1 MTHSFKVVDNKD
13 AHSRIPIIYIDSNYC
28 PDTSAQDSPPSGQNL
43 PTFISDSEFLP
54 DRGLSLQHQASHFVC
69 WFNGLTPSRQF
80 LFTTLSLQHISSEYL
95 KLLHAV
101 TTDRLSE
108 DYQNISFSAKA
119 NDIAHLNNLDV
130 MSDDFCA
137 TILDLLSSLNLPKE
151 RGADFSKI
159 HDKYLSLVDKA
170 LENTSQQKPIFED
183 AFDSLEG
190 QLLITAM
197 TTPLFTLEDRRWLQK
212 NIKSRCEA
220 SASWQSTGLLTL
232 ANDLLE
238 ALELHKGSTEGF
250 LSSSGSSLSRSFRSS
265 SINSPFPFLPRS
277 LYPYPS
283 RRHHSLVPPASEN
296 SLIVPSL
303 FASPHPL
310 SSSSSP
316 NSSGFV
322 SGSESMYQGLNE
334 PLAVS
339 SRGNRLVTPSNSR
352 LYLLRRQS
360 ASPYTPQE
368 GELKEEDDTT
378 STTAC
383 SSTLPEKS
391 GSCSSF
397 TVPGKGETS
406 PKVESSEEV
415 FHYSKEYLNPLSAPQ
430 EISNVPCLSVAS
442 PPPFKAS
449 STTGL
454 VSSISSPN
462 SCEDGNEV
470 DCRLPPTSLSS
481 PPEDYKMPRSRHR
494 AVFIQDKQ
502 AEDPGMAQVPGW
514 LKSLRLHKYIGLFK
528 RLTYYQMLGITDEWL
543 RRQHVTQGAR
553 NKILVSIANLS
564 SRSTTLT
571 NLEVRIE
578 ATIQNP
584 SARWSNLRGC
594 LSELRS
600 ILQTPFPPAAA
611 NQTATSPHCLSS
623 TSSAE
628 DSASAA
634 GTLGTNFIF
643 SSDVEDYVED
653 EGAEDDE
660 REFIEFR
667 ATAGSL
673 CQCPCTNSDTCLFD
687 RTSALGGAHSPKR
700 PKSSEGGTA
709 TTNFFFP
716 TVPSG
721 NPRRSPTV
729 PDAAEI
735 VPKNKGMEDENLPE
749 QIMRCLNH
757 AFKALLCDPIDDDS
771 YGSFMQLLTTV
782 LEHPSFS
789 QTQKDQVTVWQ
800 KQIVDCLGPAP
811 PPPRR
816 SCHHHHH
823 HHHRAA
829 SRRSSYHYAQPLDRG
844 GSHSAPYTPRSSVG
858 CSGFASRPYFASPA
872 RLPYLHHQQQQA
884 HSGVPFAFFQPS
896 PGFGGGGGG
905 ARWSGGTVRGR
916 SAEPDV
922 YQHQQGP
929 PRPAFHEQ
937 ATMLVA
943 TPQQRVASMDSLTVS
958 TPYGPMEPRVAPHQ
972 FFTRNRMVSCH
983 DPSGSDL
990 STSVS
995 PFASP
1000 ELQPTG
1006 CFAFMPT
1013 PDGSEGGN
1021 EGIAAAVAAAA
1032 AVAYLQPPPPHPSSH
1047 SPGLSPGISDRRRW
1061 LTGTAATAATAP
1073 APSTMVDY
1081 SAAEINRNL
1090 ELLTEKVTK
1099 LAIEVS
1105 RAPLLG
1111 QFEIASFVRQ
1121 TDSTTSPQLLHPPS
1135 PVHEV
1140 IAHPLPPLLLSF
1152 LRLASRGSNF
1162 LATLNAFFM
1171 QLVA

>member
-1 MTHSFKVVDNKD
+1 MRSMENNKPHCIGALKTLLGFTRQESCYPLPRSSFSLCYLHRNIALGRHSLLICGQFGQIPNPEFYNSQLVSKYTQGLAKGEANK
-13 AHSRIPIIYIDSNYC
+13 RPRRK
-28 PDTSAQDSPPSGQNL
+28 P
-43 PTFISDSEFLP
+43 
-54 DRGLSLQHQASHFVC
+54 R
-69 WFNGLTPSRQF
+69 LT
-80 LFTTLSLQHISSEYL
+80 
-95 KLLHAV
+95 
-101 TTDRLSE
+101 E
-108 DYQNISFSAKA
+108 DFQNINVAAKA
-119 NDIAHLNNLDV
+119 NDIAHLNNLDA

-137 TILDLLSSLNLPKE
+137 TILDLLSSLNIPKE

-159 HDKYLSLVDKA
+159 HDKYLLLVDKA
-170 LENTSQQKPIFED
+170 LENTSLQKPVFED

-197 TTPLFTLEDRRWLQK
+197 TTPLFTLEDRHWLQK

-220 SASWQSTGLLTL
+220 CASWQSTGLLTL

-238 ALELHKGSTEGF
+238 ALELQKGSAEGF
-250 LSSSGSSLSRSFRSS
+250 LSPSGSSLSRSFRSS
-265 SINSPFPFLPRS
+265 SINSPFPFLSRS
-277 LYPYPS
+277 FYPCPN
-283 RRHHSLVPPASEN
+283 RRHHSLVPPVSEN

-303 FASPHPL
+303 FASQHPL

-339 SRGNRLVTPSNSR
+339 SRGNRLATPSNSR
-352 LYLLRRQS
+352 LYLLSRQS

-383 SSTLPEKS
+383 SSTLPDKC

-397 TVPGKGETS
+397 TVLGKGETS

-430 EISNVPCLSVAS
+430 GISNVPCLSVAS
-442 PPPFKAS
+442 PPPFKS
-449 STTGL
+449 SSKTGRM
-454 VSSISSPN
+454 SSISSPN
-462 SCEDGNEV
+462 SCDYGNEV
-470 DCRLPPTSLSS
+470 GCGPTPTSRSS
-481 PPEDYKMPRSRHR
+481 PPKDYKRSRSRHR
-494 AVFIQDKQ
+494 TVFIQDKQ
-502 AEDPGMAQVPGW
+502 AEDPGMTQVPGW

-543 RRQHVTQGAR
+543 QRQHVTQGAR

-564 SRSTTLT
+564 SRSATLT

-594 LSELRS
+594 LTELRS
-600 ILQTPFPPAAA
+600 ILQTPFPPASAS
-611 NQTATSPHCLSS
+611 QTVSSPHCLSS

-628 DSASAA
+628 DSASATGA
-634 GTLGTNFIF
+634 LGTNFVFI
-643 SSDVEDYVED
+643 SDVEDYVED

-660 REFIEFR
+660 REFIDFR

-687 RTSALGGAHSPKR
+687 RTNALGSTHSSRR

-721 NPRRSPTV
+721 TPRRSPTI

-735 VPKNKGMEDENLPE
+735 VPKDKGVEDENLPE

-757 AFKALLCDPIDDDS
+757 AFKALLCDPIDDDN
-771 YGSFMQLLTTV
+771 YGSFMQLLTAV

-789 QTQKDQVTVWQ
+789 RSQKDRVTVWQ
-800 KQIVDCLGPAP
+800 KQMVDCLGPAP
-811 PPPRR
+811 PLPRR
-816 SCHHHHH
+816 SCHHHH

-829 SRRSSYHYAQPLDRG
+829 SRRSSCHYTQPLDRG
-844 GSHSAPYTPRSSVG
+844 GSHSAPYTPRSSAG
-858 CSGFASRPYFASPA
+858 CSGFASRPYFASPM
-872 RLPYLHHQQQQA
+872 RLPYLHHQQQQT
-884 HSGVPFAFFQPS
+884 HSGVPFPFFQPS
-896 PGFGGGGGG
+896 PVFGGGNGG
-905 ARWSGGTVRGR
+905 ARWSGGMVRGR

-929 PRPAFHEQ
+929 SRPAFHEQ
-937 ATMLVA
+937 AAMLAA

-958 TPYGPMEPRVAPHQ
+958 TPYGFMEPRVATHQ

-983 DPSGSDL
+983 DPSGSDI

-1013 PDGSEGGN
+1013 PDRSEGGN
-1021 EGIAAAVAAAA
+1021 EGLAAAVAAATS
-1032 AVAYLQPPPPHPSSH
+1032 VAYLQPPPLHP
-1047 SPGLSPGISDRRRW
+1047 PPNPAGFTTGIPDQRHW
-1061 LTGTAATAATAP
+1061 LASTTATATTAP
-1073 APSTMVDY
+1073 AAAAMVDY
-1081 SAAEINRNL
+1081 STAEINRNL

-1099 LAIEVS
+1099 LAIEES
-1105 RAPLLG
+1105 
-1111 QFEIASFVRQ
+1111 
-1121 TDSTTSPQLLHPPS
+1121 DSPS
-1135 PVHEV
+1135 E
-1140 IAHPLPPLLLSF
+1140 
-1152 LRLASRGSNF
+1152 
-1162 LATLNAFFM
+1162 
-1171 QLVA
+1171 